1 MIKKILILVFLMIIT
16 VGCNSNKQNNVKKF
30 TSSEISLRGS
40 GDYGGP
46 YSVKFTVL
54 LTKYENIVYT
64 KGEMN
69 FGKYDHL
76 ETMKMDNDFFE
87 ELYLETYYYDKNGI
101 DLDDGDVLFNDDFD
115 IVNNKRNEDIIV
127 EGQTYTH
134 YDDDELFVFDNV
146 EYIIIEYKDRNG
158 ESRKTKK
165 IKRSFLN

>member
-64 KGEMN
+64 KVEMN

-87 ELYLETYYYDKNGI
+87 EEQGKESLPTYYHYHQQERPFHI
-101 DLDDGDVLFNDDFD
+101 DFCFLSQSLMNTLQNIEVGKFDDWMDLSDHVPM
-115 IVNNKRNEDIIV
+115 
-127 EGQTYTH
+127 
-134 YDDDELFVFDNV
+134 
-146 EYIIIEYKDRNG
+146 IIEY
-158 ESRKTKK
+158 
-165 IKRSFLN
+165 